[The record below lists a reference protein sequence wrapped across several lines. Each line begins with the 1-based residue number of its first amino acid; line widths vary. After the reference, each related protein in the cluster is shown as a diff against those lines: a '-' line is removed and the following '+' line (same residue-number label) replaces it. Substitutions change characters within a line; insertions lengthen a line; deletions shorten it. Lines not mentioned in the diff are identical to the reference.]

1 MDVIPMHTALLSDIE
16 LFAGA
21 CPLRLQLFWLC
32 SGSESVMES
41 NRPQLLVVDLRKSCI
56 IEVVNTSSLY

>member
-32 SGSESVMES
+32 SGSESVYGIQQTPAVS
-41 NRPQLLVVDLRKSCI
+41 RRPKKNLV
-56 IEVVNTSSLY
+56 